1 MTPEQ
6 DARVAARLAKLQ
18 GTVAEAEAYLAD
30 KQAAFDKAN
39 NETGREVADLDRAR
53 QLVDAAKNALRRAQG
68 RLGELLVRIEEE
80 EERLRLRA
88 PPAMPWPYWPT
99 NEAERAEWRLFE
111 KDRAEWQAKMR
122 HGEFPPRRL

>member
-6 DARVAARLAKLQ
+6 DVRVAARLAKLQ

-39 NETGREVADLDRAR
+39 ASGREVADLDRAR
-53 QLVDAAKNALRRAQG
+53 QLVDAARNALRRAQG
-68 RLGELLVRIEEE
+68 RLGDLLVWIEEE

-88 PPAMPWPYWPT
+88 PPAMPWPYWPVD
-99 NEAERAEWRLFE
+99 EEGRQAWRQFER
-111 KDRAEWQAKMR
+111 DRAEWQAKMR
-122 HGEFPPRRL
+122 YGEFPPCRL